1 VSKLYTHEQAL
12 ELLPWFVNGTLAED
26 ERVAVERHVRN
37 CLPCRV
43 ALQEQHQLGG
53 LLKQQPTVP
62 LSAEVGFER
71 LLAEIDAARRP
82 PGEARTQRLARF
94 ASVTALAAS
103 LVLAVWLVI
112 VGGDARRDAT
122 FVTATDPSSGYVGL
136 DIVFAPQVSEAELRA
151 LIQEI
156 DGVITGGPSEIGR
169 YRVRLPSQDA
179 QGADEIVERLRND
192 ARVRF
197 VARAYAT
204 GDEP

>member
-12 ELLPWFVNGTLAED
+12 ELLPWFVNGTLTD
-26 ERVAVERHVRN
+26 VERAGVERHVRN

-43 ALQEQHQLGG
+43 ALQEQHQLAG

-82 PGEARTQRLARF
+82 QREVRTRRLARF
-94 ASVTALAAS
+94 AAITALAAS
-103 LVLAVWLVI
+103 LALAAWLLT
-112 VGGDARRDAT
+112 VGSDTRREAT
-122 FVTATDPSSGYVGL
+122 FVTTSQPGDADVGL

-151 LIQEI
+151 LIQGI

-169 YRVRLPSQDA
+169 YRVRLPGQDA
-179 QGADEIVERLRND
+179 RRADEIVASLRND

-204 GDEP
+204 GEEP